1 MTAVGSLLCLR
12 ALACAALLAGCA
24 PLAPTAPLAARTS
37 PAPDARAPEAPS
49 GWSSQTQTFSQRQ
62 AVASAHVLASQAG
75 LDMLRTGG
83 SALDAAVAVQAVLGL
98 VEPQSSGI
106 GGGGFLLY
114 HDGRSTQAFDG
125 REVAPAG
132 IDENLF
138 LQANGQPMPFH
149 AAAVGGRAV
158 GVPGVMRML
167 EQAHRLHGRLPWARL
182 FEPAIRLAEDGFP
195 VGARLHQLLS
205 LESHLRKDPVAAA
218 YFYDAQGRPWPVGH
232 RLRNPDYARVMRA
245 LAEGGANALHQGPIA
260 QAMVSAVQQH
270 PSNPGRLSL
279 ADLRG
284 YQSKQRQPI
293 CFDHA
298 AHARQW
304 RICGM
309 PPPSS
314 GALAV
319 GQILGLLARTPA
331 GQRPLQQGRPDVD
344 WLHSYSEAARLAFA
358 DRAQYVADP
367 DFVAAP
373 AGSWQSLLASD
384 YLQQRARLIGQRSL
398 GQAAA
403 GQPGREAGAGRSH
416 APMANQPEYGTTHL
430 SVIDAQGHAL
440 ALTSSIEDA
449 FGARLMVNTGHG
461 LAGGFLLNNQL
472 TDFSFVPRS
481 PQGLPVANRP
491 EPGKRPRSS
500 MSPTL
505 VFEAGRP
512 APIMSLGSPGGAY
525 IIHYTAKALWA
536 SLHWGLG
543 PQATIALPHL
553 ANMNGPLLLEQG
565 RYDSATAEALAAR
578 GTDVRQVPM
587 TSGLQIL
594 QRSGQGWLGAS
605 DPRREGQVLGD

>member
-1 MTAVGSLLCLR
+1 MRAASALLCLR
-12 ALACAALLAGCA
+12 ALVCAALLAGCA
-24 PLAPTAPLAARTS
+24 PLVPQEAKTSSAA
-37 PAPDARAPEAPS
+37 DDRAPEAPS
-49 GWSSQTQTFSQRQ
+49 GWGTQSDRFSQRQ

-75 LDMLRTGG
+75 LDMLRAGG
-83 SALDAAVAVQAVLGL
+83 SAMDAAVAAQAVLGL

-114 HDGRSTQAFDG
+114 HDGRSTHAFDG

-138 LQANGQPMPFH
+138 LQADGQPMPFH
-149 AAAVGGRAV
+149 SAAVGGRAV

-182 FEPAIRLAEDGFP
+182 FEPAISLADEGFP

-205 LESHLRKDPVAAA
+205 LEPHLKKDPVAAA

-232 RLRNPDYARVMRA
+232 RLRNPEYARVMRA
-245 LAEGGANALHQGPIA
+245 IAQGGASALHQGPIA
-260 QAMVSAVQQH
+260 QAMVTAVQQH
-270 PSNPGRLSL
+270 PSNPGKLSL
-279 ADLRG
+279 ADLQD
-284 YQSKQRQPI
+284 YQSRLRQPI
-293 CFDHA
+293 CFDHTA
-298 AHARQW
+298 SSRQW

-319 GQILGLLARTPA
+319 GQILGLLERTPA

-344 WLHSYSEAARLAFA
+344 WLHGYSEAARLAFA
-358 DRAQYVADP
+358 DRALYVADP
-367 DFVAAP
+367 DFADAP
-373 AGSWQSLLASD
+373 GGTWQSLLAPG
-384 YLQQRARLIGQRSL
+384 YLQQRARLIGARSL

-403 GQPGREAGAGRSH
+403 GQPGKDPGARRGL

-449 FGARLMVNTGHG
+449 FGARLMVNTGQG

-481 PQGLPVANRP
+481 SEGLPVANRP

-505 VFEAGRP
+505 VFEAGSQRP
-512 APIMSLGSPGGAY
+512 HMSLGSPGGAY
-525 IIHYTAKALWA
+525 IIHYTAQALWA
-536 SLHWGLG
+536 SLHWGLK
-543 PQATIALPHL
+543 PQAAIALPHL

-565 RYDSATAEALAAR
+565 RYDSATAQALAER
-578 GTDVRQVPM
+578 GTVVRQVPM

-594 QRSGQGWLGAS
+594 QRSELGWLGAS
-605 DPRREGQVLGD
+605 DARREGRVLGD